1 MQRGQLLLGL
11 TLCMLM
17 GPAAW
22 GQALRLG
29 ARTEGQPE
37 AGVIR
42 PVQPPAPDPWYTQYY
57 GAMPKDPRTLVYERA
72 RFFAEQR
79 QLRIA
84 SRAWFGLSVSRPLT
98 TADVFFAERIP
109 HWTSGSVN
117 HPERWS
123 FVPPAVIVY
132 IGSEYSGN
140 TR

>member
-1 MQRGQLLLGL
+1 MRRGQWFLVAMVWILGV
-11 TLCMLM
+11 
-17 GPAAW
+17 PAAW
-22 GQALRLG
+22 GQSLKLI

-57 GAMPKDPRTLVYERA
+57 GPMPKDPRTLVYERA
-72 RFFAEQR
+72 RFFADQR

-84 SRAWFGLSVSRPLT
+84 SRAWFGISLSRPST
-98 TADVFFAERIP
+98 TADVFFADRIP

-123 FVPPAVIVY
+123 FVPQAAIVY
-132 IGSEYSGN
+132 VWPNQPQNG
-140 TR
+140 R